1 MKIIDKP
8 YVKKQLNTISAFLL
22 AIWFAYFLNGVS
34 DSPYI
39 LGAVLYSI
47 LIYFSLIIILNK
59 GYIINLSKS
68 KYQNT
73 GLDSSENKRILS
85 ELESLLKK
93 DKIFE
98 DNTIALTK
106 LAKRIGTST
115 HALSQV
121 INENMQMTFFELIGF
136 YRIEKA
142 KHLLSSTNSKISEIA
157 FEIGYNSLSA
167 FNSAFKKSTGLTP
180 TKYRNE

>member
-34 DSPYI
+34 DYPYI

-98 DNTIALTK
+98 DNTIALPSFTQH
-106 LAKRIGTST
+106 I
-115 HALSQV
+115 
-121 INENMQMTFFELIGF
+121 TFL
-136 YRIEKA
+136 Y
-142 KHLLSSTNSKISEIA
+142 SEIY
-157 FEIGYNSLSA
+157 FRKVEKH
-167 FNSAFKKSTGLTP
+167 KKSKELLPMLTSKP
-180 TKYRNE
+180 TQSKVT